1 MKNFTYKNL
10 LEILKSKGV
19 LAISGSVLLVSCG
32 AQMGGYTET
41 DGVYY
46 DPNKDVIPEGIVMQ
60 EPGQNVVD
68 EPYNYQS
75 DSVSIIEQNK
85 QNQLAQ
91 QNKYRNWSNNNNSQ
105 SDWGSYAGTEQNI
118 YYNNYNWG
126 YPYYG
131 WSLGFSFGSSWGYS
145 PYWGNYY
152 WGGYYPGYYGYY
164 SPWYY
169 NSYYP
174 YYGGYYGYNPY
185 YYGGYYHPWYGY
197 YSPYYGGYYGYNP
210 YYYGGYY
217 YPRNNYKRSGA
228 DAITRGNGFQNSGSN
243 RGFNRVAP
251 NTQNNQNS
259 PRGND
264 GFRRSGFG
272 NQNPNGVTPQQPQQ
286 PSNRGFR
293 RTSDYTPS
301 QQPTYST
308 PRNDNHRSG
317 SDNGGF
323 RSSGGFGGGSSS
335 SGSSSRSSS
344 GGGFRS
350 GGFR

>member
-1 MKNFTYKNL
+1 MKNSNYKNL
-10 LEILKSKGV
+10 SEILRTKVVLGV
-19 LAISGSVLLVSCG
+19 AAGLLLVSCG
-32 AQMGGYTET
+32 SQMGGYTET

-46 DPNKDVIPEGIVMQ
+46 DPNKDVIPEGIVMP
-60 EPGQNVVD
+60 EPNQVD
-68 EPYNYQS
+68 EVYAYES
-75 DSVSIIEQNK
+75 DSASIIEQN
-85 QNQLAQ
+85 QLNQAAQ
-91 QNKYRNWSNNNNSQ
+91 KNKYQTWNGTE
-105 SDWGSYAGTEQNI
+105 SDWGTYAGTEKNI
-118 YYNNYNWG
+118 YYNNYNTWG
-126 YPYYG
+126 WNPYGYYFPYYG
-131 WSLGFSFGSSWGYS
+131 WGNGWNIGIGFGWNNWGWNNWGWN
-145 PYWGNYY
+145 PYWDPYFGF
-152 WGGYYPGYYGYY
+152 GGY
-164 SPWYY
+164 
-169 NSYYP
+169 
-174 YYGGYYGYNPY
+174 
-185 YYGGYYHPWYGY
+185 GYYHPWYGY

-217 YPRNNYKRSGA
+217 YPRYYNYKRSGA
-228 DAITRGNGFQNSGSN
+228 DSIDRSNGFQNSGSN
-243 RGFNRVAP
+243 RGINRVAP

-308 PRNDNHRSG
+308 PKNDNYRSG

>member
-131 WSLGFSFGSSWGYS
+131 WSLGFSFGSSWGYN

-164 SPWYY
+164 SPWNY

-185 YYGGYYHPWYGY
+185 YYGGYYGNYYG
-197 YSPYYGGYYGYNP
+197 GGYYGNRY
-210 YYYGGYY
+210 
-217 YPRNNYKRSGA
+217 NYKRSGA
-228 DAITRGNGFQNSGSN
+228 DAINRGNNTNNSGFNTGNGNGFERNSS
-243 RGFNRVAP
+243 
-251 NTQNNQNS
+251 NQNS
-259 PRGND
+259 VNNN

-272 NQNPNGVTPQQPQQ
+272 TPNNNNSSNQQQNG
-286 PSNRGFR
+286 GFR
-293 RTSDYTPS
+293 RTESTPS
-301 QQPTYST
+301 QQPSYT
-308 PRNDNHRSG
+308 PQRNDSFRNSG
-317 SDNGGF
+317 GSF
-323 RSSGGFGGGSSS
+323 RSSGGGFGGGSSS
-335 SGSSSRSSS
+335 GGGMRSSGG

>member
-1 MKNFTYKNL
+1 MKNSTYKNL
-10 LEILKSKGV
+10 SEILRTKGV
-19 LAISGSVLLVSCG
+19 LGVAAGLLLVSCG
-32 AQMGGYTET
+32 SQMGGYTET

-46 DPNKDVIPEGIVMQ
+46 DPNKDVIPEGIVMP
-60 EPGQNVVD
+60 EPNQVD
-68 EPYNYQS
+68 EVYAYES
-75 DSVSIIEQNK
+75 DSASIIEQNQ
-85 QNQLAQ
+85 QNQAAQ
-91 QNKYRNWSNNNNSQ
+91 KNKYQTWNGTE
-105 SDWGSYAGTEQNI
+105 SDWGTYAGTEQNI
-118 YYNNYNWG
+118 YYNNYNTWG
-126 YPYYG
+126 WNP
-131 WSLGFSFGSSWGYS
+131 
-145 PYWGNYY
+145 
-152 WGGYYPGYYGYY
+152 YGYY
-164 SPWYY
+164 SPYY
-169 NSYYP
+169 GWGNGWNIGIGFGWNNWGWNNWGWNP
-174 YYGGYYGYNPY
+174 YWDPYFGYGGY
-185 YYGGYYHPWYGY
+185 GYYNPWYGY

-217 YPRNNYKRSGA
+217 SPRYYNYKRSGA
-228 DAITRGNGFQNSGSN
+228 DSIDRSNGFQNSGSN